1 MHDRI
6 AKALHRFLAVV
17 IVAAVAIAGVLSAF
31 LLRG

>member
-6 AKALHRFLAVV
+6 ARALHRFLAVV
-17 IVAAVAIAGVLSAF
+17 IVAAVAIASVISAF